1 MLRKRGREVIDA
13 EWSQQQFDPGAW
25 IFVLLER
32 APCTTGREQQF
43 HLGLKFAA
51 DDRCSSNLLAA
62 VPAPDYGSSMDA
74 RTRKQQQVEEEHGDE
89 ARMLAEAFG
98 AKRDRLLASLTLIA
112 GVGVIVA
119 IPFALRAGAEFFMP
133 VTAAL
138 VVAIALVPL
147 LEWFERRGMPPKGAA
162 GLCVLLFLAV
172 AIFAVGSIVIPARD
186 WVARVPGNI
195 PKVRA
200 TLEPVIQIYKHLD
213 RFIDRTVSQIAVTQE
228 QTRAVRIETPNSM
241 SSLLI
246 SSAPHLLIQLFFA
259 LLVIFFFL
267 AGWTAMRKKTIVS
280 RGSFEGALTTA
291 RVIQQVVDATSTY
304 LGTITLINIG
314 LGALTATALWLL
326 GMPSPVMWGGIVA
339 VANYIPYLG
348 PIVCALLLF
357 AAGLMSFPD
366 VWGALLPPA
375 VFIGFHLVEA
385 NFFTPM
391 VVGHRL
397 TISPLSILVSLSFWA
412 WVWGTTGALLAVPL
426 LIIMKTI
433 FSAAGTPDIAG
444 FLFEHGTLTHIGD
457 DAEEEVEEREMQ
469 PAMVDTPKTLS

>member
-1 MLRKRGREVIDA
+1 
-13 EWSQQQFDPGAW
+13 
-25 IFVLLER
+25 
-32 APCTTGREQQF
+32 
-43 HLGLKFAA
+43 
-51 DDRCSSNLLAA
+51 
-62 VPAPDYGSSMDA
+62 MDA
-74 RTRKQQQVEEEHGDE
+74 RTRKAQQVVEEPSDE
-89 ARMLAEAFG
+89 ARVLAETITV
-98 AKRDRLLASLTLIA
+98 KRDRLLASLTLIA
-112 GVGVIVA
+112 GIGLIIA
-119 IPFALRAGAEFFMP
+119 LPFALRAGAEFFMP

-147 LEWFERRGMPPKGAA
+147 LEWFERRGIPAKASA
-162 GLCVLLFLAV
+162 GLCVIMFLALALF
-172 AIFAVGSIVIPARD
+172 AIGSIVIPATD
-186 WVARVPGNI
+186 WVAQIPSKI
-195 PKVRA
+195 PKVRE
-200 TLEPVIQIYKHLD
+200 TLEPVLDLYKNLD
-213 RFIDRTVSQIAVTQE
+213 KFIDRTVSQITINQE

-267 AGWTAMRKKTIVS
+267 AGWTTMRKKTIVS

-304 LGTITLINIG
+304 LGTITLINVG
-314 LGALTATALWLL
+314 LGALTALALWWL
-326 GMPSPVMWGGIVA
+326 GMPSPIMWGGIVA

-357 AAGLMSFPD
+357 FGGLMTYPD
-366 VWGALLPPA
+366 VWGALMPPA
-375 VFIGFHLVEA
+375 AFVSFHLIEA

-412 WVWGTTGALLAVPL
+412 WIWGTTGALLAVPL

-444 FLFEHGTLTHIGD
+444 FLFEHGTLTHAGEAD
-457 DAEEEVEEREMQ
+457 EDEVEERQELQ
-469 PAMVDTPKTLS
+469 PAMVDTPKRPS

>member
-1 MLRKRGREVIDA
+1 
-13 EWSQQQFDPGAW
+13 
-25 IFVLLER
+25 
-32 APCTTGREQQF
+32 
-43 HLGLKFAA
+43 
-51 DDRCSSNLLAA
+51 
-62 VPAPDYGSSMDA
+62 MDA
-74 RTRKQQQVEEEHGDE
+74 RTRKHGQTDDDTVDE
-89 ARMLAEAFG
+89 ARMLAETIT

-112 GVGVIVA
+112 GIGLIVGL
-119 IPFALRAGAEFFMP
+119 PFALQLGAEFFMP

-147 LEWFERRGMPPKGAA
+147 LEWFERRGVPSRLSA
-162 GLCVLLFLAV
+162 GLCVLIFLGLALF
-172 AIFAVGSIVIPARD
+172 AIGSILVPATD
-186 WVARVPGNI
+186 WIAQVPSKI
-195 PKVRA
+195 PKVRSA
-200 TLEPVIQIYKHLD
+200 LEPVFDLYKNLD
-213 RFIDRTVSQIAVTQE
+213 RFVGRIANQVQLSQASHSRTVTIE
-228 QTRAVRIETPNSM
+228 QPNSM
-241 SSLLI
+241 LGLLAT
-246 SSAPHLLIQLFFA
+246 SAPHLLIQLFFS

-267 AGWTAMRKKTIVS
+267 AGWTSMRKRTIVS

-304 LGTITLINIG
+304 LGTITVINIG
-314 LGALTATALWLL
+314 LGALTAGALWLL

-339 VANYIPYLG
+339 VANYSPYLG

-357 AAGLMSFPD
+357 VGGLMTYPD
-366 VWGALLPPA
+366 IWGALAPPA
-375 VFIGFHLVEA
+375 AFISFHLIEA

-397 TISPLSILVSLSFWA
+397 TISPLSILISLSFWA

-457 DAEEEVEEREMQ
+457 PNEEEENERQEMQ
-469 PAMVDTPKTLS
+469 PAMVDTPQPRT

>member
-1 MLRKRGREVIDA
+1 VTA
-13 EWSQQQFDPGAW
+13 CAS
-25 IFVLLER
+25 
-32 APCTTGREQQF
+32 
-43 HLGLKFAA
+43 
-51 DDRCSSNLLAA
+51 
-62 VPAPDYGSSMDA
+62 PDILVAMDA
-74 RTRKQQQVEEEHGDE
+74 RAKKHHQIVEEPTDE
-89 ARMLAEAFG
+89 ARVLAEAIT

-112 GVGVIVA
+112 GIGGVVA
-119 IPFALRAGAEFFMP
+119 LPFALRAGAEFFMP

-138 VVAIALVPL
+138 VIAIALVPL
-147 LEWFERRGMPPKGAA
+147 LEWLERRGIPSKLSA
-162 GLCVLLFLAV
+162 GLCLIIFLVAALF
-172 AIFAVGSIVIPARD
+172 AIGSIVVPATD
-186 WVARVPGNI
+186 WVARVPANI

-200 TLEPVIQIYKHLD
+200 TLEPVLDLYKNLD
-213 RFIDRTVSQIAVTQE
+213 RFIARTASQIALTKE
-228 QTRAVRIETPNSM
+228 QTRAVRIETPNSV

-246 SSAPHLLIQLFFA
+246 SSAPHLLIQLFFS

-267 AGWTAMRKKTIVS
+267 AGWTTMRKKTIVS

-314 LGALTATALWLL
+314 LGGLTALVLWWL
-326 GMPSPVMWGGIVA
+326 GMPSPIMWGGIVA

-348 PIVCALLLF
+348 PIASALLLF
-357 AAGLMSFPD
+357 LGGLMTYPD

-375 VFIGFHLVEA
+375 AFISFHLIEA

-397 TISPLSILVSLSFWA
+397 TISPLSILISLSFWA
-412 WVWGTTGALLAVPL
+412 WIWGTTGALLAVPL

-444 FLFEHGTLTHIGD
+444 FLFEHGTLTHAGEAD
-457 DAEEEVEEREMQ
+457 EEEVEDRQEME
-469 PAMVDTPKTLS
+469 PAMVDTQERPS

>member
-1 MLRKRGREVIDA
+1 ML
-13 EWSQQQFDPGAW
+13 S
-25 IFVLLER
+25 L
-32 APCTTGREQQF
+32 
-43 HLGLKFAA
+43 
-51 DDRCSSNLLAA
+51 
-62 VPAPDYGSSMDA
+62 MDE
-74 RTRKQQQVEEEHGDE
+74 RTRKHEVEDDTADE
-89 ARMLAEAFG
+89 ARLIAETITI
-98 AKRDRLLASLTLIA
+98 KRDRLLASLTLIA
-112 GVGVIVA
+112 GIGLLIAV
-119 IPFALRAGAEFFMP
+119 PFALRGGAEFFMP

-147 LEWFERRGMPPKGAA
+147 LEWFERRGIPSKPAA
-162 GLCVLLFLAV
+162 GLCVIIFLGLAMF
-172 AIFAVGSIVIPARD
+172 AIGSIVIPATN
-186 WVARVPGNI
+186 WVAQVPTKI
-195 PKVRA
+195 TKVRA
-200 TLEPVIQIYKHLD
+200 ALEPVIQLYKHLD
-213 RFIDRTVSQIAVTQE
+213 RFIDRTVSQIVINSPPPAS
-228 QTRAVRIETPNSM
+228 RSVRIETPNSM
-241 SSLLI
+241 LGLLT

-267 AGWTAMRKKTIVS
+267 AGWTAMRKKAIVT

-314 LGALTATALWLL
+314 LGTLTALVLWWL

-339 VANYIPYLG
+339 VAKYIPYLG

-357 AAGLMSFPD
+357 VGGLMTYAD
-366 VWGALLPPA
+366 IWGALLPPA
-375 VFIGFHLVEA
+375 AFVCFHLVEA

-444 FLFEHGTLTHIGD
+444 FLFEHGTLTHAGEPD
-457 DAEEEVEEREMQ
+457 EEEIEDRQEME
-469 PAMVDTPKTLS
+469 PAMVDTSKPRS

>member
-1 MLRKRGREVIDA
+1 
-13 EWSQQQFDPGAW
+13 
-25 IFVLLER
+25 
-32 APCTTGREQQF
+32 
-43 HLGLKFAA
+43 
-51 DDRCSSNLLAA
+51 
-62 VPAPDYGSSMDA
+62 MDA
-74 RTRKQQQVEEEHGDE
+74 RTRKHGQVDDDTADE
-89 ARMLAEAFG
+89 ARMLAEG
-98 AKRDRLLASLTLIA
+98 ITAKRDRLLASLTLIA
-112 GVGVIVA
+112 GIGLLIGL
-119 IPFALRAGAEFFMP
+119 PFALRTGAEFFMP

-138 VVAIALVPL
+138 VIAIALVPL
-147 LEWFERRGMPPKGAA
+147 LEWFERRGIPSKPAA
-162 GLCVLLFLAV
+162 GLCVLIFLAV
-172 AIFAVGSIVIPARD
+172 ALFAIGSIVVPASD
-186 WVARVPGNI
+186 WVAQVPTKI
-195 PKVRA
+195 TKVRQA
-200 TLEPVIQIYKHLD
+200 LEPVFDLYKNLD
-213 RFIDRTVSQIAVTQE
+213 RFIDRTVSQIEVAGAQGT

-241 SSLLI
+241 LGLLT
-246 SSAPHLLIQLFFA
+246 SSAPHLLIQLFFS

-314 LGALTATALWLL
+314 LGGLTALVLWWL

-348 PIVCALLLF
+348 PIVAALLLF
-357 AAGLMSFPD
+357 VGGLMIYPD
-366 VWGALLPPA
+366 IWGAMLPPA
-375 VFIGFHLVEA
+375 AFISFHLIEA
-385 NFFTPM
+385 NLFTPM

-397 TISPLSILVSLSFWA
+397 TISPLSILISLSFWA

-457 DAEEEVEEREMQ
+457 PDEEEVDDRQEMP
-469 PAMVDTPKTLS
+469 PAMVDTPKASS

>member
-1 MLRKRGREVIDA
+1 MLQR
-13 EWSQQQFDPGAW
+13 
-25 IFVLLER
+25 
-32 APCTTGREQQF
+32 
-43 HLGLKFAA
+43 
-51 DDRCSSNLLAA
+51 
-62 VPAPDYGSSMDA
+62 MDA
-74 RTRKQQQVEEEHGDE
+74 RTRKQTQLEQEHGDNPHPLVE
-89 ARMLAEAFG
+89 AN
-98 AKRDRLLASLTLIA
+98 AKRDRLLASLALI
-112 GVGVIVA
+112 VGIALVIGL
-119 IPFALRAGAEFFMP
+119 PFALQLGAEFFMP

-138 VVAIALVPL
+138 VIAIALVPL
-147 LEWFERRGMPPKGAA
+147 LEWFERRGIPSKASA
-162 GLCVLLFLAV
+162 GLCVVIFLSV
-172 AIFAVGSIVIPARD
+172 AIFAIGTIVVPASD
-186 WVARVPGNI
+186 WVAQI
-195 PKVRA
+195 PTKITKVRA
-200 TLEPVIQIYKHLD
+200 ALEPVFDLYKNLD
-213 RFIDRTVSQIAVTQE
+213 RFVARVTNQIEITHAAHTRTVTVE
-228 QTRAVRIETPNSM
+228 QPNSLM
-241 SSLLI
+241 GLLAT
-246 SSAPHLLIQLFFA
+246 SAPHLLIQLFFS

-267 AGWTAMRKKTIVS
+267 AGWTSMRKRTIVS

-314 LGALTATALWLL
+314 LGALTAGALWLL

-357 AAGLMSFPD
+357 VGGLMTYPD
-366 VWGALLPPA
+366 MWGALAPPA
-375 VFIGFHLVEA
+375 TFICFHLVEA

-397 TISPLSILVSLSFWA
+397 TISPLAILISLSFWA

-444 FLFEHGTLTHIGD
+444 FLFEHGTLTHAGEED
-457 DAEEEVEEREMQ
+457 EEEIDDRQEIQ